1 MKDLL
6 GNRYQ
11 KQPVHINIYADE
23 VQNRIC
29 PYTNNS
35 WHYIGIILENTK
47 YLLLPDI
54 LEKRFCGNPNKHSEY
69 YSRNNRVVHWKK
81 IKSVDTKNIC
91 KRWLEYILTPNL
103 SRNTFYSCILGLNN
117 SYLNREEFNTQDE
130 FNSKYNRFFR
140 SALLYAV
147 KRFWGN
153 RQIIVDNFYHEQ
165 GQQEHSDV
173 FPWHVIYKLRKQDR
187 VDFNCNEVT
196 FLPKDHKEDERSNI
210 IQLCDIVLGISTGII
225 HGFEES
231 NQFVKYRKEL
241 VNLYLPLL
249 KRLMN
254 NPKNTNSH
262 YEYYRRMM
270 ISFFPRERTTP
281 DDVKRCTNQFYCNRA
296 LRYEEDQGPQELLI

>member
-6 GNRYQ
+6 GNISQ

-35 WHYIGIILENTK
+35 WHYIGIIREHTQ
-47 YLLLPDI
+47 YPLLPYI
-54 LEKRFCGNPNKHSEY
+54 IKTRFCGNLDRGSKY
-69 YSRNNRVVHWKK
+69 YSKNNKVIHWNN
-81 IKSVDTKNIC
+81 IRTADTKNVC
-91 KRWLEYILTPNL
+91 KRWFEYILNPAL

-117 SYLNREEFNTQDE
+117 SYLNREEFNTEDE

-153 RQIIVDNFYHEQ
+153 RLIIINNFYHEQ

-173 FPWHVIYKLRKQDR
+173 FPWHVIYKLKKQDGIN
-187 VDFNCNEVT
+187 FNCNEVT

-210 IQLCDIVLGISTGII
+210 IQLCDTVLGVSTSII
-225 HGFEES
+225 HGFEENKS
-231 NQFVKYRKEL
+231 SKYRKAL
-241 VNLYLPLL
+241 VDLYLPLL

-262 YEYYRRMM
+262 YEYYKRMM

-281 DDVKRCTNQFYCNRA
+281 DDVKRYTNQFYCNRA